1 MLRGVAPARLD
12 HPGIDAVLS
21 TAAQLLDMEVVFLGG
36 LTDQQFTFERIHAR
50 GEWPGLPDG
59 HTVDRTDSMCHRLLA
74 GAPAFTADA
83 AADPAYR
90 DAPVR
95 TALGVTSYVGVP
107 VRNGAGEVVATL
119 CGIDRDGVQVSEE
132 AIEVLRKLA
141 DVLSAQLGPLAAE
154 RIVIR
159 RAAGGGWEVGGEST
173 EDLTSAMVL
182 ADLLGAELG
191 PPGRPAREETS
202 DELSQLKL
210 SVRQLE
216 HALAARVV
224 VEQAIGVLT
233 ERQGGTPRDA
243 FERLRKVARARGRKV
258 HDLAGEVVASA
269 TDRGVPL
276 PPELAGRR

>member
-1 MLRGVAPARLD
+1 VPPAKLD
-12 HPGIDAVLS
+12 HPAIDAILD
-21 TAAQLLDMEVVFLGG
+21 TAAALLDMEVVFLGG
-36 LTDQQFTFERIHAR
+36 LTDEHFTFERIHAR
-50 GEWPGLPDG
+50 GEWPGLADG
-59 HTVDRTDSMCHRLLA
+59 HTVDRTDSMCHRLLSGA
-74 GAPAFTADA
+74 APATTDA
-83 AADPAYR
+83 ANDPDYR

-95 TALGVTSYVGVP
+95 TMLGVTSYVGVP
-107 VRNGAGEVVATL
+107 VRNLEGEVVATL
-119 CGIDRDGVQVSEE
+119 CGIDRAGVEVAAET
-132 AIEVLRKLA
+132 IEVLQKLA
-141 DVLSAQLGPLAAE
+141 EVLSAQLGPLAAE

-159 RAAGGGWEVGGEST
+159 RAPQGGWEVGGEPT

-182 ADLLGAELG
+182 ADLLAAELG
-191 PPGRPAREETS
+191 PMGRPPRADEPI
-202 DELSQLKL
+202 DELTQLKL

-258 HDLAGEVVASA
+258 HDLAVEVVASA